1 MTFLTKWR
9 ERPVKTSPDR
19 YYYLIFKFNL
29 INNIPQV
36 EAQQCKDIPREVQSE
51 ECKDVPRQVR
61 LGEIISA
68 QKLQFNPAKVEKENC
83 VSVPRQVEKE
93 ECRQVNQ
100 SVKHFAKKIAKLHF
114 EFEREEFLCPPF
126 VHKDVWIRN
135 RNICLQRNALTCLP
149 GWLVGCQRG
158 GADVLQSGSQAGGDP
173 GVLGHSPSGGETEL
187 CQRPSSGL
195 QQHSQASGETAVQQD
210 TKVELIILL

>member
-1 MTFLTKWR
+1 MFLARWR
-9 ERPVKTSPDR
+9 RKSADR
-19 YYYLIFKFNL
+19 
-29 INNIPQV
+29 
-36 EAQQCKDIPREVQSE
+36 R
-51 ECKDVPRQVR
+51 
-61 LGEIISA
+61 
-68 QKLQFNPAKVEKENC
+68 
-83 VSVPRQVEKE
+83 
-93 ECRQVNQ
+93 VNQ
-100 SVKHFAKKIAKLHF
+100 SVVCFGKKIAKLHLNF
-114 EFEREEFLCPPF
+114 KGKNLSPPF

-135 RNICLQRNALTCLP
+135 RNICQEPNALTCLL

-210 TKVELIILL
+210 TKVELIISL